1 MSKYKNTAEK
11 SADVINDV
19 PEIEAY
25 DSAQCEAPV
34 IPQVEQDKQDKQAE
48 PESAKSE
55 PLKYV
60 YIGPTVVRTELI
72 EGRVF
77 VCDGISLEERLAGT
91 FEKFPEAKKLFV
103 SPENAAEATM
113 KIRSGGNSLSAAY
126 KHLEKIKTGG

>member
-1 MSKYKNTAEK
+1 MSKNKVSAENTGD
-11 SADVINDV
+11 DVIV
-19 PEIEAY
+19 EIPVIEAFE
-25 DSAQCEAPV
+25 SAEPETPV
-34 IPQVEQDKQDKQAE
+34 IPQVD

-55 PLKYV
+55 PLKYA

-77 VCDGISLEERLAGT
+77 VCDGVTLEERLAGT

-103 SPENAAEATM
+103 SPENVAEATT